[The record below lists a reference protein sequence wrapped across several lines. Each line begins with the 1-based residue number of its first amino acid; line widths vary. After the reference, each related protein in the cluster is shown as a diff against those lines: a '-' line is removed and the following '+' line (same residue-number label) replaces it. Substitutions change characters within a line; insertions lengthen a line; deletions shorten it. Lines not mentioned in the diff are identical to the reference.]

1 MIALF
6 QKRGFI
12 GVDLGSQSVKVA
24 QVQKVG
30 NRTRLCAAA
39 IAQRK
44 RPFADSETTLSNPRS
59 SQEEINSARVLS
71 GSMGG
76 GGAACAVSMLLC
88 DLRQLSISD
97 GTDDE
102 VQTMIERELEVQGH
116 GALLAQQF
124 DYWDVRVPGE
134 AHPPNENLSVLSL
147 ATDWTEQI
155 AEDLRKSRLRCMLIN
170 GLPQALAYA
179 IQLSGQAVD
188 ESTAIVDWGHTCAT
202 FVLVHLGRP
211 IFVRQLRRCGLT
223 KLLEAIARA
232 LEIAPDEAQIILRKH
247 GVVEADSSDDLSQ
260 LLGKIVGGPM
270 QQIVE
275 EINRTLVFLKSHR
288 RVAAAK
294 KVILTGGGAAVPN
307 AAEYLDRYISVA
319 VEPWHPSQLELSE
332 DIDEDQSLA
341 PFASSIALSSLA
353 WVGS

>member
-1 MIALF
+1 MISLF
-6 QKRGFI
+6 QKRGFV

-30 NRTRLCAAA
+30 NRTRLCAAS
-39 IAQRK
+39 ISQRK

-59 SQEEINSARVLS
+59 SQEEINSARVLA
-71 GSMGG
+71 GSIGG
-76 GGAACAVSMLLC
+76 SAACVVSMLLC

-97 GTDDE
+97 GTADE
-102 VQTMIERELEVQGH
+102 TQTMIERELEVQGH
-116 GALLAQQF
+116 GALVAQQF

-134 AHPPNENLSVLSL
+134 AHPPKENLSVLSL

-155 AEDLRKSRLRCMLIN
+155 AEDLRKSRLSCMLIN
-170 GLPQALAYA
+170 GLPQALAYS

-188 ESTAIVDWGHTCAT
+188 ETTAVVDWGHSCAT

-223 KLLEAIARA
+223 NLLEAIARS

-247 GVVEADSSDDLSQ
+247 GVVEPDSSDDLSQ
-260 LLGKIVGGPM
+260 LLGNIVARPM

-307 AAEYLDRYISVA
+307 AAEYLDRYISIV
-319 VEPWHPSQLELSE
+319 VEPWHASQLELSE

-341 PFASSIALSSLA
+341 PFATSIALSSLA